1 MADNYLEKRMDDY
14 RRGISAPHHSGR
26 RGLLFPAMAV
36 FVYPADAPGGDVML
50 RTLAQAGYKVCFGVS
65 DQANG
70 SRLAVSTGGRY
81 YPLEP
86 DAVAADLAGRGEAV
100 AALVMLGC
108 DCRGTY
114 AALAPARIIAVGMSQ
129 PDCISVTG
137 QTPLGAAILTAAL
150 AHPEVVL

>member
-14 RRGISAPHHSGR
+14 RRGVSAPHHSGR

-81 YPLEP
+81 YPLKPE
-86 DAVAADLAGRGEAV
+86 AVAADLARRGETV

-108 DCRGTY
+108 DCRDTY
-114 AALAPARIIAVGMSQ
+114 AALAPARSIAVGMSQ

-137 QTPLGAAILTAAL
+137 QTPLGAAILTASL
-150 AHPEVVL
+150 AHPEVEL

>member
-14 RRGISAPHHSGR
+14 RRGVSAPHHSGR

-81 YPLEP
+81 YPLKPE
-86 DAVAADLAGRGEAV
+86 AVAADLARRGETV

-108 DCRGTY
+108 DCRDTY
-114 AALAPARIIAVGMSQ
+114 AALAPARSIAVGVSQ
-129 PDCISVTG
+129 PGCVSVTG

-150 AHPEVVL
+150 AHPEVHL